1 VRTVVL
7 LFVLSTTSLHGCIAE
22 WRGRS
27 EGTVNLTVGMT
38 RDEAQ
43 RRSTIPLNTYGDSD
57 HYFDFVLAGEALRFR
72 GNDLYSISWKDGKVE
87 DFSTLSADQT
97 WAEARHDVQRAEAL
111 LLERGWKRNQDMEG
125 MSTLPESARAA
136 ANAVN
141 YDTSI
146 RRTFYEKG
154 DLQLELTVC
163 GHGKIPWYR
172 IARDAEKFWHSVG
185 VGRR

>member
-1 VRTVVL
+1 VRIAVL
-7 LFVLSTTSLHGCIAE
+7 LIALSTSSIHGCIAE

-38 RDEAQ
+38 RAEAQ
-43 RRSTIPLNTYGDSD
+43 RRSTIPLNTYGDSE

-72 GNDLYSISWKDGKVE
+72 GNDLYSISWKDEKVE
-87 DFSTLSADQT
+87 DFDTLSADKT
-97 WAEARHDVQRAEAL
+97 WAETRHDVQRAETL
-111 LLERGWKRNQDMEG
+111 LLERGWKRSADSDT
-125 MSTLPESARAA
+125 MSTLPESARTA

-146 RRTFYEKG
+146 RRTYYEKG
-154 DLQLELTVC
+154 NLQISLRAC

-172 IARDAEKFWHSVG
+172 NARTAEKFWHGVG